1 MEHEKGLE
9 LGRIYGSIG
18 EQFWNQATDPEEY
31 IQQRLLSGYLGQGK
45 QLDMLYWDVSSG
57 FFGDEAK
64 NSTWFLHCS
73 GVKEEF
79 PKP

>member
-9 LGRIYGSIG
+9 LSRIYGSIG
-18 EQFWNQATDPEEY
+18 EKVWDQTTDPEEY

-57 FFGDEAK
+57 VFGDEAK
-64 NSTWFLHCS
+64 NSAWFLHCS
-73 GVKEEF
+73 GVKEQF